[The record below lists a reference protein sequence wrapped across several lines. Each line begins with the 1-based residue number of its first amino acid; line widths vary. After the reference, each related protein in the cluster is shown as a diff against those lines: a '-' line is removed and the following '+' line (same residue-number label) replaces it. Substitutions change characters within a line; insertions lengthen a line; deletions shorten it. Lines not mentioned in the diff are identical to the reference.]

1 MDVEGGG
8 GDGGETKGETKEV
21 AVVDVR
27 SAPLALP
34 MMVLIAQ
41 QRDHLV
47 YHTQTKHIKLIGYL
61 TDQCQ
66 MILGQ
71 FLDFQQQ
78 HLEPHVA
85 AEAKKGLDKGH
96 GGGGDGGDSGDSH
109 ALVPSL
115 DILRQWH
122 VPPEIAYHIHRK
134 RLGAMFVG
142 APTASF
148 GKGGS
153 STGGSSTGSTG
164 GDKAGKAGKGQPWHT
179 VVESTGDTLS
189 GDVWESISPSLYAT
203 FWTLSLYD
211 IYIPRHHYED
221 QVRNNDWLSVCGYL
235 CVAVCVWLSV
245 WG

>member
-1 MDVEGGG
+1 MKRSLGKLRDALLRQTKPSLGAGGAGGAGGATDMDVEGGG
-8 GDGGETKGETKEV
+8 GDGGETKGETKGETTGETREV

-85 AEAKKGLDKGH
+85 AEAKKGHGDSGGGNS
-96 GGGGDGGDSGDSH
+96 GGGGCH

-122 VPPEIAYHIHRK
+122 GERINGEDSH
-134 RLGAMFVG
+134 LND
-142 APTASF
+142 
-148 GKGGS
+148 
-153 STGGSSTGSTG
+153 TGS
-164 GDKAGKAGKGQPWHT
+164 P
-179 VVESTGDTLS
+179 
-189 GDVWESISPSLYAT
+189 I
-203 FWTLSLYD
+203 
-211 IYIPRHHYED
+211 
-221 QVRNNDWLSVCGYL
+221 
-235 CVAVCVWLSV
+235 
-245 WG
+245 